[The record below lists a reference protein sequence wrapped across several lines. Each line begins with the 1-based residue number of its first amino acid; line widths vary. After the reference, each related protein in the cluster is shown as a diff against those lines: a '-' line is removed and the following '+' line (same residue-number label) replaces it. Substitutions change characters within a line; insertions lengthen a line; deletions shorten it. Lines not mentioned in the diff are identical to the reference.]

1 MRKSKTLGKLR
12 SGQTARICGLGHF
25 IPAFLKHAA
34 HFGFDCIWLDNEH
47 RAMEQR
53 EVQAL
58 LAYFHLF
65 DIDCML
71 RPPTLEPTRLYRYFE
86 DGATGL
92 MIPFVST
99 AEKARELVQAVKFP
113 PIGDRGLD
121 GAGLDS
127 DFYLRGDEG
136 FTDRANAETFLV
148 VQIETPEA
156 VENVDEIAAVEGVDG
171 LFVGPADLSLRLRT
185 GDSSLTL
192 ESATEQVAAAAARH
206 GKAWGRPVADQ
217 EQLQALHAQ
226 GARLLAYGGEFS
238 AFLNMLRERGEEFD
252 HLLRA
257 TEQEGG

>member
-1 MRKSKTLGKLR
+1 MRKSKTLSKLR

-47 RAMEQR
+47 RVMQQR

-71 RPPTLEPTRLYRYFE
+71 RPPTLERTRLYRYFE

-136 FTDRANAETFLV
+136 YTDRANAETFLV

-156 VENVDEIAAVEGVDG
+156 VENVEEIAAVEGVDG

-192 ESATEQVAAAAARH
+192 ESATERVAAAAARH

-226 GARLLAYGGEFS
+226 GARLLAYGGEFQ
-238 AFLNMLRERGEEFD
+238 AILNLLRERGEEFD
-252 HLLRA
+252 QLLRSI
-257 TEQEGG
+257 EQEGG